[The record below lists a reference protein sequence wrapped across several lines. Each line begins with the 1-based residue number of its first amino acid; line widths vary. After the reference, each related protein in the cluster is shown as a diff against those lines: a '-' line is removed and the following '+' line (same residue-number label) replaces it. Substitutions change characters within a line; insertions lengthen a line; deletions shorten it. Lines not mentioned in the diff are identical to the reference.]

1 MRHILILLLL
11 FTATIAEAQET
22 PRLNIRGTVYDNQT
36 LDPLEGAQV
45 RLTNDEGK
53 LISGNVTQKNGQF
66 LLPGIPSGDYTLSVT
81 FMGYKEQ
88 QFVVKLPKKSG
99 NFKVSDVMMKEDTQ
113 LMAEATVT
121 GKLPEMVVVD
131 DTVMYNADAFK
142 LPDGALVEELIKK
155 LPGIVVDDEGNY
167 TWNGKSITQILVDG
181 KEFFGTDM
189 DIVLK
194 NLPAEIVDK
203 VKAYDKQSDMARI
216 TGIDDGEEKT
226 VLDLQ
231 IKKDRKRGWF
241 GNLDGSY
248 GTHERYSG
256 RAMINRFKGD
266 QKFS

>member
-1 MRHILILLLL
+1 MRHLFILLLL
-11 FTATIAEAQET
+11 FTATITEAQET

-131 DTVMYNADAFK
+131 DT
-142 LPDGALVEELIKK
+142 
-155 LPGIVVDDEGNY
+155 
-167 TWNGKSITQILVDG
+167 
-181 KEFFGTDM
+181 
-189 DIVLK
+189 
-194 NLPAEIVDK
+194 
-203 VKAYDKQSDMARI
+203 
-216 TGIDDGEEKT
+216 
-226 VLDLQ
+226 
-231 IKKDRKRGWF
+231 
-241 GNLDGSY
+241 
-248 GTHERYSG
+248 
-256 RAMINRFKGD
+256 
-266 QKFS
+266 